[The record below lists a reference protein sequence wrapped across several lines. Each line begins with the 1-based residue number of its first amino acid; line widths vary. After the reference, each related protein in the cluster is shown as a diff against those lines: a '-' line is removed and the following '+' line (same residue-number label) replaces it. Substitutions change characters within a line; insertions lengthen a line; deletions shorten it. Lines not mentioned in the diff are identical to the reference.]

1 MMNPS
6 FIDNEFSFSKVQFQQ
21 DIFLKLFFNFHKN
34 HKLPLNLLPSNRS
47 YGYFSDRNSKI
58 EDFTRVKSKKI
69 ESASKQ
75 NNMELILKS
84 IDEINQLSPENNKK
98 LKKTQKLNNSQQKFE
113 TPKRIFK
120 KVENFHIRPSSKID
134 DNMFQKSGFDK
145 EIQEKKE
152 TIKKE
157 FKMFADSSLSRLKL
171 LGLEEILEEIKQLEK
186 NKVFSEQFI

>member
-58 EDFTRVKSKKI
+58 EDFRKVKSKKI
-69 ESASKQ
+69 ESVSKQ
-75 NNMELILKS
+75 TNMEAILKS
-84 IDEINQLSPENNKK
+84 INEINQLSPENNKK
-98 LKKTQKLNNSQQKFE
+98 LKTQKLNKSPQKFE

-120 KVENFHIRPSSKID
+120 KVENFHIKPSSKID

-145 EIQEKKE
+145 DIQEKQE
-152 TIKKE
+152 TTKMQ
-157 FKMFADSSLSRLKL
+157 FKMYVDSSLSRLKL
-171 LGLEEILEEIKQLEK
+171 LGLEEILEEIKELEK